1 MRGVIVAF
9 DPPRLVRFSE
19 PPATGEDGYF
29 QFALAAVPGGTELTF
44 TQHGTPGFV
53 AEDWPPAGL
62 LIGWRLSLD
71 DLGAWLNGREK
82 PAAGDDA
89 MLARDAAQA
98 LATRPPAS
106 RSTTNRRRP
115 RPDARTLMET

>member
-19 PPATGEDGYF
+19 PPATGEDGFF
-29 QFALAAVPGGTELTF
+29 QFALAPVEGGTQLTF

-62 LIGWRLSLD
+62 LSGWHLSLD
-71 DLGAWLNGREK
+71 DLGAWLDGRKQPWAEN
-82 PAAGDDA
+82 AA
-89 MLARDAAQA
+89 LEARYAAHAQA
-98 LATRPPAS
+98 ARPPA
-106 RSTTNRRRP
+106 
-115 RPDARTLMET
+115 